1 MVTRLILLIILGFVA
16 AVYFPE
22 SRQMMIDEA
31 MPVLHPV
38 LVWSAERE
46 MDALSRAVR
55 REARETYQLPQ
66 TRAWSAWL
74 LANFTGDAATDPW
87 GETYSYQA
95 WADSFAI
102 RSDGPDGERGTRDDL
117 RVSWHRPF

>member
-1 MVTRLILLIILGFVA
+1 MVSKLILLIILGFVA
-16 AVYFPE
+16 ALYFPD
-22 SRQMMIDEA
+22 SRQMIIDKA

-46 MDALSRAVR
+46 MEECSLSVR

-74 LANFTGDAATDPW
+74 ATNFTGGAATDPW
-87 GETYSYQA
+87 GKTYSYQA

-102 RSDGPDGERGTRDDL
+102 LSDGPDGERGNTDDL
-117 RVSWHRPF
+117 RYSWHHPF

>member
-1 MVTRLILLIILGFVA
+1 MVSTLILSIILGFVA
-16 AVYFPE
+16 ALYFPD
-22 SRQMMIDEA
+22 SRQMIIDEA

-46 MDALSRAVR
+46 MEELSRSVR

-74 LANFTGDAATDPW
+74 VTQLHQW
-87 GETYSYQA
+87 C
-95 WADSFAI
+95 
-102 RSDGPDGERGTRDDL
+102 
-117 RVSWHRPF
+117 

>member
-1 MVTRLILLIILGFVA
+1 MVTKLLLLIVLGFA
-16 AVYFPE
+16 AALYFPD
-22 SRQMMIDEA
+22 SRQVIIDEA

-46 MDALSRAVR
+46 MEELSRSVR

-66 TRAWSAWL
+66 TRSWDAWL
-74 LANFTGDAATDPW
+74 VANFTDDGATDPW
-87 GETYSYQA
+87 GKTYSYQA

-102 RSDGPDGERGTRDDL
+102 RSDGPDGERGNGDDL
-117 RVSWHRPF
+117 RISWRRPF